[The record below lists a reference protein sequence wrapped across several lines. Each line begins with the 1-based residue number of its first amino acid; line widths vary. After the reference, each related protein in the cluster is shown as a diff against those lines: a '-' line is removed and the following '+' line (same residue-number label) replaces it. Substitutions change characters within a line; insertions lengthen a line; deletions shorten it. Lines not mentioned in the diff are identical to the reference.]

1 MKKLYSYLYFPIAL
15 AVTLLASLVND
26 IVNPADIIYIRLLF
40 ILPML
45 ALVLFTMLSFA
56 KNKEKTANQ
65 NLIFAILVPILFI
78 AITFLCGNLFSFIPQ
93 NRVFMA
99 NFILSGGCAYIMC
112 AFTLRIKRFLGSFSV
127 FYNIIGIFSCIF
139 IPIAA
144 IIMCLAPS
152 LTP

>member
-1 MKKLYSYLYFPIAL
+1 MKKLFSYLYFPIAL
-15 AVTLLASLVND
+15 AVTLLASLVNN
-26 IVNPADIIYIRLLF
+26 IVNPADINYIRLLF

-45 ALVLFTMLSFA
+45 ALVIFTMLSFA
-56 KNKEKTANQ
+56 KNKENTANQ
-65 NLIFAILVPILFI
+65 NLFLVILSPILFI
-78 AITFLCGNLFSFIPQ
+78 AITFFCGNLLSFIPG

-127 FYNIIGIFSCIF
+127 FYNIIAIFSCVF

-144 IIMCLAPS
+144 IIMCLAP
-152 LTP
+152 TMA